1 MYKWGEKKK
10 RKERYREKL
19 LYPVLSCLS
28 LWSVSITRFL
38 GGTGGCEMYHRFFFF
53 CFFPYTQFV
62 WMCVCFLAGWLF
74 HPATLYSRPRTTYTH
89 THTYIHNQYQSIIPS
104 WCVCVCVT
112 DVMCAANDILYIHTY
127 FGDERERE
135 KIKACRQLIHIKL
148 NFSSLWFDFFNKG

>member
-1 MYKWGEKKK
+1 MGRGKKK
-10 RKERYREKL
+10 ERKDTEKSFYIPYSLVSLSGRYRSHDFWEGRAVVKCTI
-19 LYPVLSCLS
+19 V
-28 LWSVSITRFL
+28 
-38 GGTGGCEMYHRFFFF
+38 FFF